1 MDLLSITHLPAT
13 LAGVLVA
20 SPMALSARR
29 VLQRV
34 EKASGPLSRRAN
46 IMFVVLV
53 PIVSTVAATAAGAV
67 LGWRMGASDAWVGG
81 VWGSVGGVISPFM
94 WPSVRK
100 ALRSRLSRDTPTS
113 CEGGS
118 DA

>member
-1 MDLLSITHLPAT
+1 MDLFSLTHLPAT

-34 EKASGPLSRRAN
+34 EKASTPLSRRAN
-46 IMFVVLV
+46 ILFVVLV
-53 PIVSTVAATAAGAV
+53 PIVSTVAAAAAGAV
-67 LGWRMGASDAWVGG
+67 LGWKAGASDAWVGG
-81 VWGSVGGVISPFM
+81 VWGSVGGVISPFI
-94 WPSVRK
+94 WPSGRK

-113 CEGGS
+113 CKGGS